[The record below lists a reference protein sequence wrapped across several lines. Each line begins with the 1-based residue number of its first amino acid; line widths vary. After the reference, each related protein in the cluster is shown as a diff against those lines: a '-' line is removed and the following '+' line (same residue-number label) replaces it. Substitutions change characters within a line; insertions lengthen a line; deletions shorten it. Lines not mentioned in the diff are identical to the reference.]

1 MIKQLTGYELLWLFL
16 IYSFD
21 GWLLETVIATV
32 KQKKFANRGLVSG
45 PFCILYGMTAVLM
58 SIYFQEL
65 KGFWLFLFALVS
77 ATVIEW
83 ISGHLTE
90 WIFKE
95 RWWDYTD
102 VKWNLDGYICL
113 PASLLWGGLGYI
125 VIRWGN
131 RLNLWILSL
140 IPSIVGH
147 IGLFILTGILLLD
160 MFASFERRFNKAFP
174 KSRKV
179 DSDMENAAKTVFAR
193 DCSLYK
199 FVLIF
204 VIGAFLGDIAETI
217 FCRFSLGKWMSRSSV
232 IWGPFSIV
240 WGLAIAVVTALLYK
254 YKDRSDSFL
263 FIIGTL
269 LGGAY
274 EYVCSVF
281 TEIVFGKIFWNYK
294 KIPFNLGGRIN
305 LLFCFFWGI
314 AAVVWFKK
322 LYPFVSRWIG
332 KIPEKK
338 GKIVTWCLIL
348 FMSINILA
356 SSMALFRYD
365 QREKGVPA
373 EEAWQVWM
381 DKHYDDEK
389 MKQIYPK
396 AKTVT

>member
-160 MFASFERRFNKAFP
+160 MVASFERRFNKAFP

-322 LYPFVSRWIG
+322 LYPSVSRWIG

-338 GKIVTWCLIL
+338 VKSLH
-348 FMSINILA
+348 
-356 SSMALFRYD
+356 
-365 QREKGVPA
+365 GV
-373 EEAWQVWM
+373 
-381 DKHYDDEK
+381 
-389 MKQIYPK
+389 
-396 AKTVT
+396 